1 MLCTKKN
8 HIFDR
13 LKNTVQST
21 VFFSPRVRRHK
32 GFPKENLGA
41 GGIHFRR
48 AGEMKRAP
56 ENRKIFG
63 NNGSDAGEVQRSV
76 NAFGTNKRPNQ
87 NKKPVLTEDGFFS
100 PQVRRHKSFPEEN
113 LGAGG
118 IHFRRASEMKRA
130 PENRKIFGNCG
141 VTQDA

>member
-21 VFFSPRVRRHK
+21 VFFSPQVRRHK
-32 GFPKENLGA
+32 G
-41 GGIHFRR
+41 
-48 AGEMKRAP
+48 
-56 ENRKIFG
+56 
-63 NNGSDAGEVQRSV
+63 
-76 NAFGTNKRPNQ
+76 
-87 NKKPVLTEDGFFS
+87 
-100 PQVRRHKSFPEEN
+100 FPEEN

-118 IHFRRASEMKRA
+118 IHFRRASAMKRA

-141 VTQDA
+141 VTRVFRRKTLAQAEFSSAEQVK